1 MIAPRSV
8 ALIKAL
14 IERMR
19 IHMKKYGLL
28 SIFFASFTVHGMLAA
43 TTAAPISLAQYTEQK
58 AQLAQQSTGIKKKLE
73 EKQSSA
79 AAQIP
84 PLDLPENS
92 AGLSVE
98 QQNNLN
104 LFITT
109 FSEAHGP
116 DIAQQ
121 IMRILKQDP
130 QRLRVCIALAQ
141 TQGKDLKKIVKNK
154 SFIQLL
160 LQNPAKLLAA
170 KRPYRKPLIQ
180 STITTMS
187 MLKKYMSPYQW
198 GAVMRE
204 FIGSLFVKFWS
215 SIWSLVRDALVLA
228 IGAEKIYEVDKYG
241 TIKRD
246 SNNQKLP
253 RLIPQYS
260 VNENGEAEKKMI
272 PTKWYGILEDQ
283 QSILGQ
289 IMLSGIDQ
297 SVTSTLQSLDRLF
310 LRPIASKTLNI
321 PRWKLSHLHYRLAM
335 TEMRNPTN
343 QIITPRKLAEYIER
357 SPQKFQLVTSG
368 LPFNLRTILGTKD
381 TETRQKMLQVAIT
394 KHLWQIY
401 EPIWAELQGSIQ
413 KAVPGANP
421 PTEDALRNL
430 TAMPD
435 PGKKTRAAAA
445 KSFADDV
452 ISEALEV
459 GRDSLKGKL
468 QQGPLGM
475 YMLYV
480 NLALNIPHA
489 ILSFD
494 NQEKPETELNLKTQD
509 GRVIPASDIIKA
521 VEICEALARY
531 ERRVNTESFKDYTK
545 IQPRSIT
552 ITHPGDT
559 TPTTYQFK
567 VAPITL
573 TRLLEAQ
580 ERGLKKYL
588 PFMNDIIQDSYEEYI
603 MKLVMPRL
611 IFTLTPEVVK
621 DQLGIRTI
629 ADAASAITLFKRHYN
644 ITFDAFVMIS
654 QMLAM
659 IAKFEGKTSLAGHY
673 VEVADIIDNFLIS
686 ISRLIASVHPTQ
698 RDDWEL
704 RLGQFVGLGSTNFGR
719 EINNIKASFKWIYEI
734 EDWSN
739 LLAKKDPFS
748 VTQQQKMYTAIRKS
762 RYPNPLLITNRTD
775 ILSFLNTTDANQM
788 TALRERLFTQKSNQ
802 ETLAYALR
810 IQKENKTLP
819 EYQGKVLM
827 SFNELTQLI
836 REWYEGKHTAEIRP
850 PVANAAPAGAPAV
863 PQPAAAPARSPAIV
877 KEVTERAMEIILH
890 TFGLLS
896 SNTQNKQEDFFTAA
910 TQKTVRADTTLEQEL
925 KRFKSNINDPLLQ
938 SIAHVQKGLGAIH
951 TLYSNYGLKEITA
964 ALDAHYYAT
973 GKRLNDIPPKLLA
986 RIAAKE
992 SMAHLVGRGADY
1004 LLNRAILTPL
1014 LGKINQLQENGLM
1027 MAPGLDQMVQQ
1038 QLSMFI
1044 GGAGGRTNAYHAA
1057 RSIIRNTFDYGS
1069 TALSGSSLTSTVT
1082 SKFTPASLGG
1092 LPGVAEHQE
1101 LMLHAKMIAKSG
1113 RTPTP
1118 EIAARLKR
1126 AGIDPN
1132 NLPKEEFEDD
1142 EEFDEEDGG
1151 QDEAPELSPALNTL
1165 FQEANAIAQKEGPEA
1180 ARTYLSEQVKK
1191 LSAEDKAIL
1200 KKHGFEG

>member
-1 MIAPRSV
+1 MIAPHTF
-8 ALIKAL
+8 ALIKDL
-14 IERMR
+14 IEKMR

-28 SIFFASFTVHGMLAA
+28 SIFFASFTAHGMLAS
-43 TTAAPISLAQYTEQK
+43 TTAAPISLAEYAQQK
-58 AQLAQQSTGIKKKLE
+58 AQLSQQSTGIKQKLE

-84 PLDLPENS
+84 ALDLPENS
-92 AGLSVE
+92 AKLSAE
-98 QQNNLN
+98 QQNDLN
-104 LFITT
+104 LFITA

-116 DIAQQ
+116 DITQQ
-121 IMRILKQDP
+121 ILRVLKQDP

-170 KRPYRKPLIQ
+170 QRPYRKPLIQ
-180 STITTMS
+180 STLATMS

-260 VNENGEAEKKMI
+260 VNENGEAEKKMV

-297 SVTSTLQSLDRLF
+297 SVISTLQSLDRLF

-401 EPIWAELQGSIQ
+401 EPIWAELQGSIK
-413 KAVPGANP
+413 KAVPGATP
-421 PTEDALRNL
+421 PSEDALEAL
-430 TAMPD
+430 TAMP
-435 PGKKTRAAAA
+435 GTGRKTRAAAA

-494 NQEKPETELNLKTQD
+494 NQEKPDTELNLKAQD

-611 IFTLTPEVVK
+611 IFTLTPEAVK
-621 DQLGIRTI
+621 NQLGIRTI

-644 ITFDAFVMIS
+644 ITFDALVMIS

-659 IAKFEGKTSLAGHY
+659 IAKFEGKASLAGHY

-698 RDDWEL
+698 RDNWEL
-704 RLGQFVGLGSTNFGR
+704 RIGQFVGLGSTKFGR

-739 LLAKKDPFS
+739 ILAKKDPFS
-748 VTQQQKMYTAIRKS
+748 VTQKQKMLTAIRKS

-775 ILSFLNTTDANQM
+775 ILSFLNTTNTSDIA
-788 TALRERLFTQKSNQ
+788 ALRTRLFDDKSNQ
-802 ETLAYALR
+802 EALAYALR
-810 IQKENKTLP
+810 IQKENKKLP
-819 EYQGKVLM
+819 EYQENVLM
-827 SFNELTQLI
+827 SLNELTQLI
-836 REWYEGKHTAEIRP
+836 RNWYEGNNTTEIRP
-850 PVANAAPAGAPAV
+850 AATTPGAPAV
-863 PQPAAAPARSPAIV
+863 PQPAAATATV

-910 TQKTVRADTTLEQEL
+910 TQKTVQADNTLEQEL

-1014 LGKINQLQENGLM
+1014 MGKINQLQENGLM

-1113 RTPTP
+1113 RAPTP

-1132 NLPKEEFEDD
+1132 NLPKEEFEGD

-1151 QDEAPELSPALNTL
+1151 QDEAPEFSPALNKL

-1180 ARTYLSEQVKK
+1180 ARTYLSQQFKK
-1191 LSAEDKAIL
+1191 LSSEDKAIL